1 MTNELMLKVA
11 KIATRGIT
19 CIKNAENPYFSSKYA
34 DLGVVVEALK
44 EPLKEVGLDYCF
56 TVAKE
61 NANMSD
67 DDKWL
72 LNTYITDG
80 KELALASQFP
90 LTNATPQQFGACITY
105 AKRYSLCTLFNV
117 IAEEDDDG
125 NAASGNKPTLPK
137 KKPTQLPSA
146 TKPVDDELP
155 NFF

>member
-11 KIATRGIT
+11 KIAARGIT

-44 EPLKEVGLDYCF
+44 DPLKEVGLDYCF

-67 DDKWL
+67 NDKWL

-90 LTNATPQQFGACITY
+90 LSNATPQQFGACITY

-125 NAASGNKPTLPK
+125 NAASGNKGALPK
-137 KKPTQLPSA
+137 KVPTKLPPKRD
-146 TKPVDDELP
+146 TTNDELP
-155 NFF
+155 DFF